1 MESSIDVWHWVGL
14 VAGSAKADDY
24 DCQGWKTLNLRTF
37 EETFI
42 IMRINF
48 YFNISPNEFLLFSE
62 NHLKNKNKFWYIF
75 LSPFAND
82 KVLCFNI
89 FFICYFFPSS
99 SSSSFLTWLHTHT
112 VLNIYPFSDFSF
124 LLCVRSH
131 PALSWKQMKMEMFG
145 NKGKVK

>member
-24 DCQGWKTLNLRTF
+24 DCRGWETLNLRTF

-75 LSPFAND
+75 PSPFAND

-112 VLNIYPFSDFSF
+112 KYISLFRFFFSAVCALAPSAK
-124 LLCVRSH
+124 LKANENGNVR
-131 PALSWKQMKMEMFG
+131 K
-145 NKGKVK
+145 